1 MKTKAIT
8 FTGEGIGSRQAI
20 RAVGTAILSF
30 LLGAG
35 RLLGAVSPFSLALVC
50 GLPLRYAL
58 TAAVGGVVSAIAFS
72 RPGFA
77 LYHIAEVVLALAV
90 RLLLARIFRR
100 RIQPLLLCLS
110 AFGVAALCTVVFS
123 LLRKST
129 GLELLLLILECFLC
143 GCCTYFFAVGGNALL
158 RKQKGVLS
166 YIELSSLCLMAIAVL
181 VSLARFP
188 IFQVN
193 PGVILG
199 VVAVYAVMS
208 RYGLLGASVS
218 SIIVSIA
225 LCLYS
230 MEMLEF
236 CGLLII
242 AGFLAGVFSPLGKF
256 GQMAAFVVSST
267 FCLLLMGAPVFLTYR
282 LIDVFLAT
290 AVFILLPERWLN
302 RLKPAGDTAS
312 ASVINPAF
320 MQESVAARLSFA
332 SDTIRD
338 LEGELEDISARFGEI
353 DYNNISTI
361 YDTAAATVCKGCS
374 RMLSCWDDHYSDTLN
389 AFNPLSDTLRLRGE
403 VTKET
408 LPSYFQAGCCKTEQL
423 CAAVNSYY
431 RAFVARQ
438 NTKRQTAESRRIVF
452 EQFHSIADMLWEV
465 SQEIGQVSGYDEGM
479 TRAVAAA
486 YRKIEAE
493 PEQVICMVDCYGRS
507 CVEIYTSQTVRTS
520 PTALCQTL
528 STAAQRDFDLPSI
541 SQIGQRTK
549 LALFERA
556 SYAVEVSVQQSCV
569 GDNTVCGD
577 SWESFT
583 DAQGY
588 AYLLISDG
596 MGNGKRAAIDS
607 VMTCS
612 ILSKLIKAGF
622 GLESAIRLI
631 NSSLL
636 IKSTDE
642 SLATIDMAKIDLY
655 TGQAEF
661 CKAGAAVT
669 FLYQRGE
676 IHRIESS
683 SLPVGILQGVGFQ
696 RSSGTMRDGDVLL
709 MVSDGALAAGEGWIT
724 GELRRESGR
733 TAQELAV
740 AICTEA
746 RDRCQSLHPDDIT
759 ILVAR
764 LRKG

>member
-1 MKTKAIT
+1 MKTKALPYVNT
-8 FTGEGIGSRQAI
+8 VAGARQAAK
-20 RAVGTAILSF
+20 AVGAAVLSF

-35 RLLGAVSPFSLALVC
+35 RLLGAVSPFSAALVC
-50 GLPLRYAL
+50 GLPVRYAL
-58 TAAVGGVVSAIAFS
+58 TAGVGGIVSAIAFS
-72 RPGFA
+72 RAGFVF
-77 LYHIAEVVLALAV
+77 YHIAQVVLALGA
-90 RLLLARIFRR
+90 RLALARIFRR
-100 RIQPLLLCLS
+100 RIRPLFLS
-110 AFGVAALCTVVFS
+110 LIAFGITSLCTALFALS
-123 LLRKST
+123 RGSA
-129 GLELLLLILECFLC
+129 GLELILLILECLLC

-158 RKQKGVLS
+158 RKQRGVLS
-166 YIELSSLCLMAIAVL
+166 YMELSSLCILAVAAL
-181 VSLARFP
+181 SSLARFSL
-188 IFQVN
+188 FQVN
-193 PGVILG
+193 LGVIAG
-199 VVAVYAVMS
+199 VTAVYVVMS

-218 SIIVSIA
+218 SIIVSIS

-242 AGFLAGVFSPLGKF
+242 AGFLAGVFTPLGKF

-290 AVFILLPERWLN
+290 AVFVILPERWLN
-302 RLKPAGDTAS
+302 RIRPAGDTAAS
-312 ASVINPAF
+312 AVINPAF

-338 LEGELEDISARFGEI
+338 LEGELEDISNRFGEI

-361 YDTAAATVCKGCS
+361 YDTAANTVCKGCS
-374 RMLSCWDDHYSDTLN
+374 RMLACWDDHYSDTLN

-403 VTKET
+403 VTRET
-408 LPSYFQAGCCKTEQL
+408 LPTYFQAGCCKTDQL
-423 CAAVNSYY
+423 CAVVNSYY
-431 RAFVARQ
+431 RAFVAKQ
-438 NTKRQTAESRRIVF
+438 NTKRQIAESRRIVF

-479 TRAVAAA
+479 TRSVAAV
-486 YRKIEAE
+486 YRKLEAE
-493 PEQVICMVDCYGRS
+493 PEQVICTVDRYGRS
-507 CVEIYTSQTVRTS
+507 CVEIYTAQTVRTS
-520 PTALCQTL
+520 PAALCEAI
-528 STAAQRDFDLPSI
+528 STASQRDFDLPSI
-541 SQIGQRTK
+541 SRVGQKTK

-556 SYAVEVSVQQSCV
+556 SYSIDLSVQQSCV

-577 SWESFT
+577 SWEYFT
-583 DAQGY
+583 DPRGY

-622 GLESAIRLI
+622 GLESAIRMI

-636 IKSTDE
+636 VKSTDE
-642 SLATIDMAKIDLY
+642 SLATVDMAKVDLY
-655 TGQAEF
+655 SGETEF
-661 CKAGAAVT
+661 CKAGASST

-676 IHRIESS
+676 IRRVESS

-696 RSSGTMRDGDVLL
+696 KSSATLREGDLLL
-709 MVSDGALAAGEGWIT
+709 MLSDGALSAGEGWIT
-724 GELRRESGR
+724 SELRKGGGR

-740 AICTEA
+740 RICTEA
-746 RDRCQSLHPDDIT
+746 KERCQSLHPDDIT
-759 ILVAR
+759 VLAAR
-764 LRKG
+764 VVKG